1 MVESLPIK
9 LLEMAR
15 AVVETKTQMNIA
27 SSKTLHQTIRSHGR
41 GKEGNHGSVNGTA
54 QPVRTNSL
62 SMPQAQR
69 DKDPSHRGRNIRV
82 TAAY

>member
-41 GKEGNHGSVNGTA
+41 EKEGNHGSVNGTA
-54 QPVRTNSL
+54 RAHDTL
-62 SMPQAQR
+62 TKYAHER